1 MNDLGAALR
10 AWRERTDPDA
20 VGLPNASPRR
30 VAGLRRGE
38 LATLAGISPEYVA
51 RLEQGRAGTPSAQV
65 CAALACALRLSD
77 DEEAHLMRLAGF
89 ATAPDRI
96 PCRIPG
102 SLHRVIDH
110 LGDVPAAVY
119 DAAWRLLHWNR
130 LFAAVFG
137 DPADASADD
146 RNALIVQFESR
157 NPRVRQTDT
166 ERAYF
171 EQSLVADLRATSAR
185 YPNDPDVAALV
196 TRMAGNDRFRRLWA
210 LGAVALH
217 ESAHKTAVHPDVGPI
232 PLDSNV
238 LTTRNTD
245 HRLVVL
251 TPRPDTTAREKL
263 DRLGGRG
270 PVPRQ
275 VGLT

>member
-1 MNDLGAALR
+1 MADHVVMNDLGAALR
-10 AWRERTDPDA
+10 AWRDRTNPAA
-20 VGLPNASPRR
+20 VGLTHASPRR
-30 VAGLRRGE
+30 VVGLRRGE

-51 RLEQGRAGTPSAQV
+51 RLEQGRAVTPSAQV
-65 CAALACALRLSD
+65 CAALARALRLSD

-89 ATAPDRI
+89 AAAPDRI
-96 PCRIPG
+96 PCLIPG

-110 LGDVPAAVY
+110 LGDIPAAVY
-119 DAAWRLLHWNR
+119 DAGWRLLHWNR

-137 DPADASADD
+137 DPVGATADD

-210 LGAVALH
+210 LGAVASH
-217 ESAHKTAVHPDVGPI
+217 ESAHKTAVHPDVGLI
-232 PLDSNV
+232 PLDANV
-238 LTTRNTD
+238 LTTRTTD
-245 HRLVVL
+245 LRVVVL

-263 DRLGGRG
+263 DRLG
-270 PVPRQ
+270 
-275 VGLT
+275 

>member
-10 AWRERTDPDA
+10 AWRDRTDPAA
-20 VGLPNASPRR
+20 VGLTSTSPRR
-30 VAGLRRGE
+30 AVGLRRGE

-51 RLEQGRAGTPSAQV
+51 RLEQGRAVTPSVQV
-65 CAALACALRLSD
+65 CTSLARALRLSD

-89 ATAPDRI
+89 ASAPDRI
-96 PCRIPG
+96 PRLIPS

-110 LGDVPAAVY
+110 LGDTPVAVY
-119 DAAWRLLHWNR
+119 DAVWRLLHWNR

-137 DPADASADD
+137 DPTGATADD

-171 EQSLVADLRATSAR
+171 EQSLAADLRTTSAR

-196 TRMAGNDRFRRLWA
+196 SRMTGNDRFRNLWA
-210 LGAVALH
+210 LRAVANH
-217 ESAHKTAVHPDVGPI
+217 ESAHKTAVHPEVGAI
-232 PLDSNV
+232 PLDANV
-238 LTTRNTD
+238 LTTQNTD
-245 HRLVVL
+245 LRVVVL
-251 TPRPDTTAREKL
+251 TPRPDTAARKKL
-263 DRLGGRG
+263 KRLG
-270 PVPRQ
+270 
-275 VGLT
+275 

>member
-1 MNDLGAALR
+1 MSDLGAALR
-10 AWRERTDPDA
+10 VWRDRTEPAA
-20 VGLPNASPRR
+20 VGLANASPRR

-65 CAALACALRLSD
+65 CAALARALRLSD
-77 DEEAHLMRLAGF
+77 EEEAHLMRLAGF
-89 ATAPDRI
+89 APAPDRI
-96 PCRIPG
+96 PCLIPS

-110 LGDVPAAVY
+110 LSGTPVAVY
-119 DAAWRLLHWNR
+119 DAVWRLLHWNA

-137 DPADASADD
+137 DPTGAAAED

-157 NPRVRQTDT
+157 NARVRQTDT

-196 TRMAGNDRFRRLWA
+196 ERMAGNDRFRRLWA
-210 LGAVALH
+210 LRAVANH
-217 ESAHKTAVHPDVGPI
+217 DSAHKTAVHPEVGAI
-232 PLDSNV
+232 PLDASV
-238 LTTRNTD
+238 LATQDTD
-245 HRLVVL
+245 LRVVVL

-263 DRLGGRG
+263 DRLG
-270 PVPRQ
+270 
-275 VGLT
+275 